1 MTLFVYLN
9 TPNEWFRKKA
19 IFARSGKVE
28 TISTFQRNQHF
39 KKVTAKPLRMCKI
52 QKKKRSA
59 RHSAHILSSVK
70 LPLHSSLRSGLFK
83 YLFVYNKQM

>member
-9 TPNEWFRKKA
+9 TLNGWFRKKA

-52 QKKKRSA
+52 KKKKKKKKKKSQRD
-59 RHSAHILSSVK
+59 ILLTFCLV
-70 LPLHSSLRSGLFK
+70 
-83 YLFVYNKQM
+83 